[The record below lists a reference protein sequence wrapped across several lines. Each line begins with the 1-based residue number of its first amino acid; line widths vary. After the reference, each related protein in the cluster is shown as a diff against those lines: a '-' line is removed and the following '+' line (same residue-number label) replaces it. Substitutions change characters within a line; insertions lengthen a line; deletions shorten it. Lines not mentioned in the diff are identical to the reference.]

1 MRENNIGRT
10 VCSKD
15 ALVVV
20 RRMSGGGV
28 AARLFEGGHKSPG
41 ERQRRPGCLG
51 RGAEEG
57 GSRVWYLSST
67 RELSSKVQSRLSLLG
82 KRKCF

>member
-1 MRENNIGRT
+1 MGEGWLRGYLRAVTRVQGRD
-10 VCSKD
+10 S
-15 ALVVV
+15 
-20 RRMSGGGV
+20 
-28 AARLFEGGHKSPG
+28 EH
-41 ERQRRPGCLG
+41 LG
-51 RGAEEG
+51 AWDGGAEEG